1 MQIKTKVLEIPKE
14 FMEPEWQTTKVKIR
28 KWNMQIRNE
37 IIDQVTDFQ
46 AESGKG
52 KPVKTKLQGGFS
64 QLLIITK
71 CITEAPWKVGN
82 VSDVGELNPEIGD
95 WLYGEITD
103 FNSGGVKNPQ
113 DLAESSAEK

>member
-1 MQIKTKVLEIPKE
+1 MQIKTKELIIPKE

-46 AESGKG
+46 VKVGK
-52 KPVKTKLQGGFS
+52 KPEPKLQGGFS
-64 QLLIITK
+64 QILVITK
-71 CITEAPWKVGN
+71 CILEAPWKVGT
-82 VSDVGELNPEIGD
+82 VAEIGELNPEFGD
-95 WLYGEITD
+95 WLYGEITN